1 MEDQVIRQYLQE
13 AGGVMWN
20 YNMHLIAG
28 FSVGTAFLSAL
39 STWDIYTVRNEGVY
53 EQIRTKSRPD
63 DPLIL
68 ETIAYLKEQS

>member
-1 MEDQVIRQYLQE
+1 MDDGVIKEYLQE

-20 YNMHLIAG
+20 YHIHLAAG

-53 EQIRTKSRPD
+53 EQIKTKSRPD